1 MTEVVFGVQPVL
13 EALRAGRRVERV
25 IMARG
30 AGAKTRRVREAARR
44 AGVLLVEAGRDEL
57 ARRAKSDHHQGVI
70 ALLASDDAGPI
81 EVDDLVDA
89 AEAAGE
95 APLIVLLDGIQ
106 DPQNLGAILRSAYAL
121 GAHGAVL
128 PKNRACAVTPAVVR
142 ASAGAALHLPVARV
156 VNLKH
161 ALDRL
166 RERGIWSAAAV
177 MDGAAAAS
185 VRLDGPLAL
194 VIGGEGDGVRPTLAA
209 RCDDRVTIPMD
220 AAFDSLNASV
230 AAGILLYEARRQRL
244 DKKGRRS

>member
-1 MTEVVFGVQPVL
+1 MNDVVFGVQPVL

-30 AGAKTRRVREAARR
+30 TGPKTRRVREAARR
-44 AGVLLVEAGRDEL
+44 AGVMLVEAGREEL
-57 ARRAKSDHHQGVI
+57 ARRARTDHHQGVV
-70 ALLASDDAGPI
+70 ALLEPDDAGPV

-106 DPQNLGAILRSAYAL
+106 DPQNLGAILRSAYVL

-128 PKNRACAVTPAVVR
+128 PKNRACAVTPAVIR

-166 RERGIWSAAAV
+166 RDRGVWSAAAV
-177 MDGAAAAS
+177 MDGAVPSS

-194 VIGGEGDGVRPTLAA
+194 VVGSEAEGVRPTLAA
-209 RCDDRVTIPMD
+209 RCDDRVSIPMD
-220 AAFDSLNASV
+220 ADFDSLNVSV

-244 DKKGRRS
+244 DKDGHRS